1 MLKLKLDAE
10 GKAIVQEG
18 KPVYTDD
25 TGKDV
30 VFDADHAV
38 TKIAQLNGES
48 KGHREAKEAAE
59 AKLVAFKD
67 ITDPV
72 AAAKAVATLKNIDDK
87 TLVDAGK
94 VEEIKLAAIKATEEK
109 FAPYVEQAK
118 FFETALYDEKI
129 GGAFARSSLIA
140 GDKAT
145 LSIPADMVQARF
157 GKHFS
162 MKDGK
167 VIATDHQGNQIYSK
181 ARPGDAADFDEAL
194 GFLVDQYPHRD
205 SILKSSG
212 ASGGGSGGNQN
223 GNNASGKKE
232 ITRAE
237 FDAMAPLQKAAAA
250 SSTSIVG

>member
-1 MLKLKLDAE
+1 MLKLKLNADGSAM
-10 GKAIVQEG
+10 VQDG

-25 TGKDV
+25 AGKDV
-30 VFDADHAV
+30 AFDADHAV

-72 AAAKAVATLKNIDDK
+72 AAMKAVATLKNIDDK

-94 VEEIKLAAIKATEEK
+94 VEEIKNAAIKATEEK
-109 FAPYVEQAK
+109 YAPFMAQNKVLEA
-118 FFETALYDEKI
+118 ALYDEKI
-129 GGAFARSSLIA
+129 GGAFARSTLIT

-145 LSIPADMVQARF
+145 LTISADMVQARF

-162 MKDGK
+162 MVDGK
-167 VIATDHQGNQIYSK
+167 VIATDHMGNQIYSK

-194 GFLVDQYPHRD
+194 TALVEQYPHRD

-212 ASGGGSGGNQN
+212 ASGGGSGGNSNRNN
-223 GNNASGKKE
+223 GGGKNE

-237 FDAMAPLQKAAAA
+237 FDALPALQKAAAA
-250 SSTSIVG
+250 TTSTIVG